1 MDFNKSQ
8 PANKDR
14 AIFEKKFKLNDG
26 TRKFVEANT
35 LLEPAN
41 NSSAM
46 QHDIEE
52 IREVSTQLS
61 SIKKKHDETKR
72 ICIKK
77 QEELDAIRE
86 EIKNLGIQETVA
98 EGPAFATAN
107 RLETLAIQHQETQD
121 RIDEENLTQATYKYM
136 LERLEKD
143 FIATKIRSTELD
155 ASIKSKRG
163 ILDLEGGK
171 QRKTKEE
178 RLQAKAIFDNLMK
191 NIELEQK
198 DRQERI
204 FELQKCIQNKEA
216 SVSRRIERQ
225 RKNAEIAEAA
235 ANENKDSSELKMRE
249 NLYTQKLWNTYMR
262 KRMEKEMRNSAQI
275 DEAFKNI
282 KTATQVTDV
291 QEMVRKFLTREQTYS
306 SLLKTV
312 SESENKIDLLKKS
325 NEELRA
331 QLHDLTLDSSNS
343 QDKDKTA
350 SVADN
355 DSDIIMMNNELST
368 VLKEHQRLG
377 DRFKGINIVNDQI
390 SNWAKRIYKKF
401 GNLTTDETFQKPPT
415 DLVTVF
421 NAMHTV
427 VEHELNELAQKQ
439 AEEDAGIEYDQVFND
454 FANEDFVHKNIRVRP
469 VSGLNDE
476 TRDGRQSNV
485 SRGGM
490 GDENQDG
497 EDRFNQDALL
507 ELEQE
512 RKNVKTILKKK
523 MDEAERKAA
532 LLEAAKKKKSD

>member
-1 MDFNKSQ
+1 M
-8 PANKDR
+8 
-14 AIFEKKFKLNDG
+14 
-26 TRKFVEANT
+26 
-35 LLEPAN
+35 
-41 NSSAM
+41 
-46 QHDIEE
+46 
-52 IREVSTQLS
+52 
-61 SIKKKHDETKR
+61 
-72 ICIKK
+72 
-77 QEELDAIRE
+77 LD
-86 EIKNLGIQETVA
+86 
-98 EGPAFATAN
+98 
-107 RLETLAIQHQETQD
+107 
-121 RIDEENLTQATYKYM
+121 
-136 LERLEKD
+136 RLEKD
-143 FIATKIRSTELD
+143 FIATKIKSTELD
-155 ASIKSKRG
+155 TSIKSKKG

-312 SESENKIDLLKKS
+312 SESESKIDYLKKS

-331 QLHDLTLDSSNS
+331 QLHELTLDSSNNG
-343 QDKDKTA
+343 QDKSK
-350 SVADN
+350 
-355 DSDIIMMNNELST
+355 ELSA
-368 VLKEHQRLG
+368 VENDGDIFMMSEELRQVEKEHQRLG
-377 DRFKGINIVNDQI
+377 ERFKGINIVNDQI

-401 GNLTTDETFQKPPT
+401 GALTSDETFQKPPT
-415 DLVTVF
+415 DLVTIF
-421 NAMHTV
+421 NAMHSV
-427 VEHELNELAQKQ
+427 VEHELNAIAQTR
-439 AEEDAGIEYDQVFND
+439 EEEETGIEYDQVFND

-476 TRDGRQSNV
+476 TRDGR
-485 SRGGM
+485 
-490 GDENQDG
+490 
-497 EDRFNQDALL
+497 
-507 ELEQE
+507 
-512 RKNVKTILKKK
+512 
-523 MDEAERKAA
+523 
-532 LLEAAKKKKSD
+532 

>member
-1 MDFNKSQ
+1 MFVIWEQITNRRVRFKLVGYTLFFPILVLNHSHFTLRVANLPKWTLTNLKTPTRTVKSSKRNSSKQ
-8 PANKDR
+8 SVPLALHFRLKLPKRWSHLKPDLSNILESR
-14 AIFEKKFKLNDG
+14 LNDG
-26 TRKFVEANT
+26 TRTYVEANT

-72 ICIKK
+72 VCIKK

-86 EIKNLGIQETVA
+86 EIKNLSIQETVA
-98 EGPAFATAN
+98 EGPAYAVAN
-107 RLETLAIQHQETQD
+107 RLEQLTLQHAECLEK
-121 RIDEENLTQATYKYM
+121 IDEENLTAATYRYM
-136 LERLEKD
+136 LDRLEKD
-143 FIATKIRSTELD
+143 FIATKIKSTELD
-155 ASIKSKRG
+155 TSIKSKKG

-312 SESENKIDLLKKS
+312 SESENKIDYLKKS

-331 QLHDLTLDSSNS
+331 QLHELTLDSSN
-343 QDKDKTA
+343 
-350 SVADN
+350 N
-355 DSDIIMMNNELST
+355 
-368 VLKEHQRLG
+368 G
-377 DRFKGINIVNDQI
+377 
-390 SNWAKRIYKKF
+390 
-401 GNLTTDETFQKPPT
+401 
-415 DLVTVF
+415 
-421 NAMHTV
+421 
-427 VEHELNELAQKQ
+427 
-439 AEEDAGIEYDQVFND
+439 
-454 FANEDFVHKNIRVRP
+454 
-469 VSGLNDE
+469 
-476 TRDGRQSNV
+476 
-485 SRGGM
+485 
-490 GDENQDG
+490 
-497 EDRFNQDALL
+497 
-507 ELEQE
+507 
-512 RKNVKTILKKK
+512 
-523 MDEAERKAA
+523 
-532 LLEAAKKKKSD
+532 

>member
-1 MDFNKSQ
+1 
-8 PANKDR
+8 
-14 AIFEKKFKLNDG
+14 
-26 TRKFVEANT
+26 
-35 LLEPAN
+35 
-41 NSSAM
+41 M

-61 SIKKKHDETKR
+61 QIKKKHDDTKR
-72 ICIKK
+72 ICINK
-77 QEELDAIRE
+77 QAELDAIKE
-86 EIKNLGIQETVA
+86 EIRNLGVQEQQA
-98 EGPAFATAN
+98 EGPTFAIQL
-107 RLETLAIQHQETQD
+107 RLEQLEEQHNSTLGK
-121 RIDEENLTQATYKYM
+121 IDEECLTQATYRYM

-143 FIATKIRSTELD
+143 FIATKIRSTEMD
-155 ASIKSKRG
+155 TSVKSKKN
-163 ILDLEGGK
+163 ILDLESSK

-225 RKNAEIAEAA
+225 RRNAEIAEAA

-312 SESENKIDLLKKS
+312 SESENKIDHLKKS

-331 QLHDLTLDSSNS
+331 QLHELTLDSSNS
-343 QDKDKTA
+343 QDKSKEA
-350 SVADN
+350 QPAVDN
-355 DSDIIMMNNELST
+355 DSDIIMMNNELSA
-368 VLKEHQRLG
+368 VLKEHHRLG

-401 GNLTTDETFQKPPT
+401 GALTSDETFNKPPT

-427 VEHELNELAQKQ
+427 VDTELTNIQQER
-439 AEEDAGIEYDQVFND
+439 AEEEAGIEYDQVFND
-454 FANEDFVHKNIRVRP
+454 FANEDFVNKNIRVRP

-476 TRDGRQSNV
+476 TKDGRQSNV
-485 SRGGM
+485 SRGM
-490 GDENQDG
+490 GDEKEDG
-497 EDRFNQDALL
+497 DDRFNQDAQL
-507 ELEQE
+507 EIDND
-512 RKNVKTILKKK
+512 RKNIKAVLKKRQ
-523 MDEAERKAA
+523 DEAERKAA
-532 LLEAAKKKKSD
+532 AIEAAKKKKSD

>member
-1 MDFNKSQ
+1 MEFTKQMNQ
-8 PANKDR
+8 NKDR
-14 AIFEKKFKLNDG
+14 SIFEKKFKLTDG
-26 TRKFVEANT
+26 TRTYVEANT

-72 ICIKK
+72 ICIRK

-86 EIKNLGIQETVA
+86 EIKNLGVQEQQA
-98 EGPAFATAN
+98 EGPTFAVAN
-107 RLETLAIQHQETQD
+107 RLDQLNIQFNETSDKIE
-121 RIDEENLTQATYKYM
+121 EENLTQATYRYM

-143 FIATKIRSTELD
+143 FIATKIKSTELD
-155 ASIKSKRG
+155 TSIKSKKG
-163 ILDLEGGK
+163 ILDLESGK

-291 QEMVRKFLTREQTYS
+291 
-306 SLLKTV
+306 
-312 SESENKIDLLKKS
+312 
-325 NEELRA
+325 
-331 QLHDLTLDSSNS
+331 
-343 QDKDKTA
+343 
-350 SVADN
+350 
-355 DSDIIMMNNELST
+355 
-368 VLKEHQRLG
+368 
-377 DRFKGINIVNDQI
+377 
-390 SNWAKRIYKKF
+390 
-401 GNLTTDETFQKPPT
+401 
-415 DLVTVF
+415 
-421 NAMHTV
+421 
-427 VEHELNELAQKQ
+427 
-439 AEEDAGIEYDQVFND
+439 
-454 FANEDFVHKNIRVRP
+454 
-469 VSGLNDE
+469 
-476 TRDGRQSNV
+476 
-485 SRGGM
+485 
-490 GDENQDG
+490 
-497 EDRFNQDALL
+497 
-507 ELEQE
+507 
-512 RKNVKTILKKK
+512 
-523 MDEAERKAA
+523 
-532 LLEAAKKKKSD
+532 

>member
-1 MDFNKSQ
+1 MGPYITPGGSLSRPKTQSALNLIDGLC
-8 PANKDR
+8 R
-14 AIFEKKFKLNDG
+14 LNDG
-26 TRKFVEANT
+26 TRTYVEANT

-72 ICIKK
+72 VCIKK

-86 EIKNLGIQETVA
+86 EIKNLTIQEQVA
-98 EGPAFATAN
+98 EGPAYAVAS
-107 RLETLAIQHQETQD
+107 RLEQLQAQHAECLEK
-121 RIDEENLTQATYKYM
+121 IDEENLTQATYRYM
-136 LERLEKD
+136 LDRLEKD
-143 FIATKIRSTELD
+143 FIATKIKSTELD
-155 ASIKSKRG
+155 TSIKSKKG

-291 QEMVRKFLTREQTYS
+291 QEMVRKFLTRE
-306 SLLKTV
+306 
-312 SESENKIDLLKKS
+312 
-325 NEELRA
+325 
-331 QLHDLTLDSSNS
+331 
-343 QDKDKTA
+343 
-350 SVADN
+350 
-355 DSDIIMMNNELST
+355 
-368 VLKEHQRLG
+368 
-377 DRFKGINIVNDQI
+377 
-390 SNWAKRIYKKF
+390 
-401 GNLTTDETFQKPPT
+401 
-415 DLVTVF
+415 
-421 NAMHTV
+421 
-427 VEHELNELAQKQ
+427 
-439 AEEDAGIEYDQVFND
+439 
-454 FANEDFVHKNIRVRP
+454 
-469 VSGLNDE
+469 
-476 TRDGRQSNV
+476 
-485 SRGGM
+485 
-490 GDENQDG
+490 
-497 EDRFNQDALL
+497 
-507 ELEQE
+507 
-512 RKNVKTILKKK
+512 
-523 MDEAERKAA
+523 
-532 LLEAAKKKKSD
+532 

>member
-1 MDFNKSQ
+1 
-8 PANKDR
+8 
-14 AIFEKKFKLNDG
+14 
-26 TRKFVEANT
+26 
-35 LLEPAN
+35 
-41 NSSAM
+41 
-46 QHDIEE
+46 
-52 IREVSTQLS
+52 
-61 SIKKKHDETKR
+61 
-72 ICIKK
+72 
-77 QEELDAIRE
+77 
-86 EIKNLGIQETVA
+86 
-98 EGPAFATAN
+98 
-107 RLETLAIQHQETQD
+107 
-121 RIDEENLTQATYKYM
+121 
-136 LERLEKD
+136 
-143 FIATKIRSTELD
+143 
-155 ASIKSKRG
+155 
-163 ILDLEGGK
+163 
-171 QRKTKEE
+171 
-178 RLQAKAIFDNLMK
+178 MK

-312 SESENKIDLLKKS
+312 SESEAKIDHLKKS
-325 NEELRA
+325 NEELRS
-331 QLHDLTLDSSNS
+331 QLHELTLDSNNN
-343 QDKDKTA
+343 QDKDKNAT
-350 SVADN
+350 SMVEN
-355 DSDIIMMNNELST
+355 DSDIILKNNELSQL
-368 VLKEHQRLG
+368 LKEHQRLG

-401 GNLTTDETFQKPPT
+401 GGLTNDETFSKPPT
-415 DLVTVF
+415 DLVTMF
-421 NAMHTV
+421 NAMHNV
-427 VEHELNELAQKQ
+427 VEHELNAIAQTRQ
-439 AEEDAGIEYDQVFND
+439 EEETGIEYDQVFND

-490 GDENQDG
+490 GDEK
-497 EDRFNQDALL
+497 EDNEERFN
-507 ELEQE
+507 
-512 RKNVKTILKKK
+512 
-523 MDEAERKAA
+523 
-532 LLEAAKKKKSD
+532 

>member
-1 MDFNKSQ
+1 M
-8 PANKDR
+8 
-14 AIFEKKFKLNDG
+14 
-26 TRKFVEANT
+26 EANT

-46 QHDIEE
+46 QHDQEE

-86 EIKNLGIQETVA
+86 EIKNLTMQEAVA
-98 EGPAFATAN
+98 EGPAFAVAS
-107 RLETLAIQHQETQD
+107 RLETLEAQHKSTCAA
-121 RIDEENLTQATYKYM
+121 IDEENLTQATYKYM
-136 LERLEKD
+136 LDRLEKD
-143 FIATKIRSTELD
+143 YIACKIKSSELD
-155 ASIKSKRG
+155 SSIKSKKS
-163 ILDLEGGK
+163 ILDIESQK

-312 SESENKIDLLKKS
+312 SESEAKIDHLKRS
-325 NEELRA
+325 NEELRS
-331 QLHDLTLDSSNS
+331 QLHDLTLDSRDNNDKSKESNAVE
-343 QDKDKTA
+343 Q
-350 SVADN
+350 
-355 DSDIIMMNNELST
+355 DSDIIMMNQELAA
-368 VLKEHQRLG
+368 VMKEHQKLG
-377 DRFKGINIVNDQI
+377 ERFKGINIVNDQI
-390 SNWAKRIYKKF
+390 IGWAKRIYKKF
-401 GNLTTDETFQKPPT
+401 GQLSNDEEFQHAPA
-415 DLVTVF
+415 DLVSCF
-421 NAMHTV
+421 IAMNNV
-427 VEHELNELAQKQ
+427 VERELGSMAQTRD
-439 AEEDAGIEYDQVFND
+439 EDNMDYDQVFND
-454 FANEDFVHKNIRVRP
+454 FGNDDFVQKNIRVRP
-469 VSGLNDE
+469 VSGMNDE

-485 SRGGM
+485 SRGA
-490 GDENQDG
+490 DG
-497 EDRFNQDALL
+497 EKEDGEERFNQDALI
-507 ELEQE
+507 ELDNE
-512 RKNVKTILKKK
+512 RKNIKAILKKK
-523 MDEAERKAA
+523 LDEAERRAA
-532 LLEAAKKKKSD
+532 LEAAKLKRKE